1 MSVGI
6 IKEVD
11 KLGRIVIP
19 KEMRERYL
27 IDARVEILMTEDG
40 ILIKSP
46 DIMFVRIQENEKEHS
61 SHDFQFFCLQR
72 RGTDFVYRFR
82 KRIFA

>member
-46 DIMFVRIQENEKEHS
+46 DTMFVRIQENEKEQ
-61 SHDFQFFCLQR
+61 D
-72 RGTDFVYRFR
+72 
-82 KRIFA
+82 

>member
-46 DIMFVRIQENEKEHS
+46 DTMFVRIQENKKEQ
-61 SHDFQFFCLQR
+61 D
-72 RGTDFVYRFR
+72 
-82 KRIFA
+82 

>member
-11 KLGRIVIP
+11 KLCRIVIP

-46 DIMFVRIQENEKEHS
+46 DTMFVRIQENEKEQ
-61 SHDFQFFCLQR
+61 D
-72 RGTDFVYRFR
+72 
-82 KRIFA
+82 